1 LTELVWLVIL
11 FKEEISEVL
20 NFEHRFIWLWNLD
33 TSESRSE
40 IPDKVLKY
48 GAGEGWRK
56 PSGPIVCKMKYY
68 VGSRRKGK
76 SYVQ

>member
-1 LTELVWLVIL
+1 M
-11 FKEEISEVL
+11 
-20 NFEHRFIWLWNLD
+20 D

-40 IPDKVLKY
+40 IPDKVLKC

-56 PSGPIVCKMKYY
+56 PGGPIVCKMKYY
-68 VGSRRKGK
+68 MVLEGKGT